1 MFQMSH
7 KILPWWSAPHRVINQ
22 HTNSYSLETLEG
34 FPMLGWYHTRH
45 LHLFLPRTGMLLAE
59 MEEEKRKEAAGQE
72 NKEEG

>member
-1 MFQMSH
+1 
-7 KILPWWSAPHRVINQ
+7 
-22 HTNSYSLETLEG
+22 
-34 FPMLGWYHTRH
+34 MLGWYHTRH